1 MPDRAGRRPSSPS
14 FLALVGIVWIVCG
27 FVALVAL
34 HTGWRLIPAIVFVG
48 MGLLYLRGAL
58 VTLARRDR

>member
-1 MPDRAGRRPSSPS
+1 VIG
-14 FLALVGIVWIVCG
+14 VVWIACG
-27 FVALVAL
+27 LFALLKLTA
-34 HTGWRLIPAIVFVG
+34 GWRLIPAIVFVG